1 MNQKAF
7 VTKIK
12 ALGKDVFGVRDV
24 KTMFPEEANYVNT
37 ILKRLKEAGIIAPVT
52 RGLYRLCDVTVEIEK
67 IATTLLYPSY
77 ISFES
82 ALSKY
87 GIINQG
93 LFELTLATTRHSKRI
108 RIGEVT
114 CAYSQLKPK
123 LFFGFNLLNGIYIA
137 EPEKSLL
144 DTLYLI
150 SLGKR
155 ETSYKEW
162 YVDGLDKDKV
172 IKYSQAF
179 GKKVTLLA
187 EEILNKQVT
196 KI

>member
-12 ALGKDVFGVRDV
+12 ALGKDVFGIHDV
-24 KTMFPEEANYVNT
+24 KTLFPEEANYINT
-37 ILKRLKEAGIIAPVT
+37 ILKRLKEAGVVAPVT
-52 RGLYRLCDVTVEIEK
+52 RGLYRLADATFEIERV
-67 IATTLLYPSY
+67 ATTLSYPSY

-93 LFELTLATTRHSKRI
+93 LFGLTLATTKHSKRL
-108 RIGEVT
+108 RIGGVICE
-114 CAYSQLKPK
+114 YRRLKYE

-137 EPEKSLL
+137 EPEKALL

-150 SLGKR
+150 ALGKKQ
-155 ETSYKEW
+155 TSYKEW
-162 YVDGLDKDKV
+162 HTSSLNKV
-172 IKYSQAF
+172 KLINYSQAF
-179 GKKVTLLA
+179 GKKVAQLA
-187 EEILNKQVT
+187 KEIT
-196 KI
+196 GI